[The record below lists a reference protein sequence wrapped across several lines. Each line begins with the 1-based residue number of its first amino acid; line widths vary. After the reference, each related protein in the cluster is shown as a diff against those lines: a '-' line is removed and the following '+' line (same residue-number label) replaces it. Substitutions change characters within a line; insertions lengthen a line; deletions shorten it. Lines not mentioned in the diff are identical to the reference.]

1 MRPQVR
7 EAKQDVFIEDKVNG
21 VRVNPMDAMQ
31 LFETKLV
38 MDHLCLYW

>member
-21 VRVNPMDAMQ
+21 VRVNSMDAMQ

-38 MDHLCLYW
+38 MDHLCLLW